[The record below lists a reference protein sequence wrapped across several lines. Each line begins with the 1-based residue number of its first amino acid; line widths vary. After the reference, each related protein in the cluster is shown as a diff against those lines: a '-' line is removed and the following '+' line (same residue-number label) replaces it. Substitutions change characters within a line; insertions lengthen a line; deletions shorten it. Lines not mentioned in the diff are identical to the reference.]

1 MAHNNGGGG
10 EYYELSPE
18 GQGFAALRAMLLS
31 APLPGGRGDGYCDD
45 SGLDDYLEE
54 ELLSEGNDE
63 DDDNNNDEGA
73 EDPGDIDQILIDGV
87 APNACLLW
95 EALPRT
101 LPKYAYCCRMRR
113 RSALPARQPMP

>member
-1 MAHNNGGGG
+1 
-10 EYYELSPE
+10 
-18 GQGFAALRAMLLS
+18 
-31 APLPGGRGDGYCDD
+31 
-45 SGLDDYLEE
+45 
-54 ELLSEGNDE
+54 LSEGNDE
-63 DDDNNNDEGA
+63 DDDNNNDEGT

-113 RSALPARQPMP
+113 RSAFPARQPMP